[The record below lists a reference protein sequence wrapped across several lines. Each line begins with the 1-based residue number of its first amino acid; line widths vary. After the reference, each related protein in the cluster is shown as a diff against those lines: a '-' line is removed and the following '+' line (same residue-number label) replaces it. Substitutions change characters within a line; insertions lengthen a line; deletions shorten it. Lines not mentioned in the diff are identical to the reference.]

1 MKKIAFLLLTAFGCV
16 NTTYAVQNIKMKDG
30 ATATV
35 IFSEKE
41 MTRIAAKGSIPLNI
55 WTVEGQMDSAQDEV
69 TGDWFVT
76 PVNPNNK
83 TFSFFVQD
91 ESGSTMTIIANLQD
105 VPSETIIFEGAKLRS
120 QYDEMNMGGDNSDS
134 RKAIIRNMMR
144 AMANN
149 DEKSYLVTD
158 IKERV
163 PLWREVDLVSVKAY
177 ETSKFIGTVYIL
189 KNISNQTM
197 NLGEE
202 EFIDFGPSVVAVG
215 LSNNQVK
222 PQDTTYLYV
231 IRRSVN

>member
-1 MKKIAFLLLTAFGCV
+1 MK
-16 NTTYAVQNIKMKDG
+16 IKNG
-30 ATATV
+30 
-35 IFSEKE
+35 I
-41 MTRIAAKGSIPLNI
+41 
-55 WTVEGQMDSAQDEV
+55 
-69 TGDWFVT
+69 
-76 PVNPNNK
+76 
-83 TFSFFVQD
+83 
-91 ESGSTMTIIANLQD
+91 
-105 VPSETIIFEGAKLRS
+105 
-120 QYDEMNMGGDNSDS
+120 
-134 RKAIIRNMMR
+134 
-144 AMANN
+144 N